1 MNTKICDHSNEQI
14 EAERLDGGCTMAG
27 LIYEC
32 EINFLTLERAE
43 ELVPPEFIPA
53 WNWFIENQGAH
64 IPALPMGNYKP
75 EGMKLALARQSGIH
89 CPSYDS
95 LESRGAGKEHYA
107 LSIHSQ
113 GQSIYP
119 DHEKLDRPDGTWILD
134 YHAQEGKDRSQ
145 DYNEKLLNCMRDG
158 IPVGVMVKSK
168 GRGYTVLGLAF
179 IEQYNSATHM
189 FTFHGPANTET
200 VNKGL
205 FDTFSPIEVDSNDRK
220 ALKAADETDE
230 RKRAVAERVVRE
242 RQDKFRKA
250 LIEAYGGACAI
261 TDIAIPEV
269 LQAAHIDPYRGRKS
283 QVVTNGILLR
293 ADFHLLYDANL
304 ISIVP
309 GTHRVSTSARLG
321 KTPYARFD
329 KAAIRLPEDGKMAP
343 DDELLELHYR
353 EFLVAENGAA

>member
-1 MNTKICDHSNEQI
+1 MKAEQRRKSSGRH
-14 EAERLDGGCTMAG
+14 AVSG
-27 LIYEC
+27 LVYEC
-32 EINFLTLERAE
+32 EINFLTIERAAR
-43 ELVPPEFIPA
+43 LVPPEYIEA
-53 WNWFIENQGAH
+53 WNWFIENQGQH
-64 IPALPMGNYKP
+64 IPALPMGKYKP
-75 EGMKLALARQSGIH
+75 EGMKLPPARQAGIY
-89 CPSYDS
+89 CPSYENLPS
-95 LESRGAGKEHYA
+95 KGAGKDSYV
-107 LSIHSQ
+107 LSIHSE

-134 YHAQEGKDRSQ
+134 YHEQQGLDRSQ
-145 DYNEKLLNCMRDG
+145 DYNRKLLRCMEDG

-179 IEQYNSATHM
+179 VEQYNSATHM

-205 FDTFSPIEVDSNDRK
+205 FDTFFPIEVDSDDRN
-220 ALKAADETDE
+220 ALKAAGETDE

-250 LIEAYGGACAI
+250 LIKAYGGACAI
-261 TDIAIPEV
+261 TDIDIPEV

-309 GTHRVSTSARLG
+309 GTHRVRTSARL
-321 KTPYARFD
+321 KQTPYARFSR
-329 KAAIRLPEDGKMAP
+329 AEIREPEDARLKP
-343 DDELLELHYR
+343 DDELLELHYK
-353 EFLVAENGAA
+353 EFLVAESGAA